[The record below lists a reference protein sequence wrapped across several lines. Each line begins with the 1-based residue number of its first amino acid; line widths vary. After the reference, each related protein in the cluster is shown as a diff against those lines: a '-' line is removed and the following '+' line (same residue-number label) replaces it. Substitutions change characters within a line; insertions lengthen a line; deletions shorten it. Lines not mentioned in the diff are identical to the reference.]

1 MKKLK
6 LFKTG
11 IKGKRQKYRLKKD
24 ADQILKYGTKHFLKA
39 KKKNKDQTERPGCP
53 GLAADRWGFEIV

>member
-39 KKKNKDQTERPGCP
+39 KKKNKD
-53 GLAADRWGFEIV
+53 

>member
-1 MKKLK
+1 MIFDFLHNLEVVMKKLK

-39 KKKNKDQTERPGCP
+39 KKKNKD
-53 GLAADRWGFEIV
+53 